1 MYDTLRFLRFCN
13 PLLILQQPGV
23 LQKLPHCRI
32 HVKQQ
37 QLEGISPQRAPL
49 CIQVVEEHPTEPL
62 VCCSVCYTWR
72 HAACGGHHSWSSSQR
87 TINPKTQFIPLCDL
101 CFKEIDTISNDE
113 EMSKSLQRQRVL
125 HLRKTLLTSQVVRY
139 AAFSKHA
146 HRSCKW
152 PLGSVLSTQMP
163 GHIRSVNARHEKAEM
178 LWQEMAVKL
187 NNPMLRSRD
196 RVKIRH
202 RVFEKLQQFIEE
214 AGKVLL
220 AQRSYQM
227 FS

>member
-1 MYDTLRFLRFCN
+1 
-13 PLLILQQPGV
+13 
-23 LQKLPHCRI
+23 
-32 HVKQQ
+32 
-37 QLEGISPQRAPL
+37 
-49 CIQVVEEHPTEPL
+49 VVEEYPTEPL

-101 CFKEIDTISNDE
+101 CFKEIDAVSNDE

-146 HRSCKW
+146 HRSFKW
-152 PLGSVLSTQMP
+152 PLGSVLSTHMP

-214 AGKVLL
+214 AGKVLP
-220 AQRSYQM
+220 A
-227 FS
+227 